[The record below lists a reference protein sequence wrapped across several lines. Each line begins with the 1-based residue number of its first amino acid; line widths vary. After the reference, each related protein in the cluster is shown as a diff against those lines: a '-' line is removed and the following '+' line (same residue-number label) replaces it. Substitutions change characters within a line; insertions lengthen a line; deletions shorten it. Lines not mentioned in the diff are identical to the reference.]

1 MYNYFM
7 MLFSAMSGIGAA
19 IAVPVTMTIY
29 RRQKRIA
36 LFDRRMKILNDF
48 ERFVTETLPNW
59 GWDGNQCSIVKYSR
73 DEVVALFDE
82 SFGVL
87 QDVIIK
93 TADECN
99 MLIGDYNHAQRK
111 GTCRGKTEFQI
122 EQEKME
128 KEANLRIFFKEKRAE
143 ACRKWLRI

>member
-1 MYNYFM
+1 M

-48 ERFVTETLPNW
+48 ERYVTKILPND
-59 GWDGNQCSIVKYSR
+59 GWDGNQCLIVNYSR

-82 SFGVL
+82 SFGAL
-87 QDVIIK
+87 QDLIIK

-99 MLIGDYNHAQRK
+99 MLIGDYQHALRK
-111 GTCRGKTEFQI
+111 GTCREKTELQI

-128 KEANLRIFFKEKRAE
+128 KEASLRIFFKEKRAE